1 MSRPLKLGGPP
12 YVPSARGGLA
22 DPRSTG
28 GSAPSVQRP
37 TLNDRRST
45 R

>member
-1 MSRPLKLGGPP
+1 MIKLPKSGGPP
-12 YVPSARGGLA
+12 YAPATHGGLA

-28 GSAPSVQRP
+28 VSAPSPGRP
-37 TLNDRRST
+37 LLNDRRST

>member
-1 MSRPLKLGGPP
+1 MARTLKLGGSP
-12 YVPSARGGLA
+12 YAPAVRGGLA

-28 GSAPSVQRP
+28 AGNPSTQRP
-37 TLNDRRST
+37 TLMDRRST